1 MLHLHTSGL
10 GYVARFEK
18 AKSRIAEVS
27 RLKGDKE
34 ARRLQSDHFIKEV
47 KKMDG
52 VVTAFDEKLWYTLVE
67 RIVVYSKEDIRF
79 IFRNGAEIKI

>member
-1 MLHLHTSGL
+1 VNH
-10 GYVARFEK
+10 
-18 AKSRIAEVS
+18 
-27 RLKGDKE
+27 KGDKE

-52 VVTAFDEKLWYTLVE
+52 VVTAFDERLWYTLVE
-67 RIVVYSKEDIRF
+67 RIEVYSKEDIRF